1 MQSFGFEKGRC
12 LRLLSMMLV
21 MTLSSGC
28 GSKTESSGG
37 ASAEAQGKMS
47 PEEVQKELQKISP
60 PAGGKSKA
68 KAK

>member
-1 MQSFGFEKGRC
+1 MKHNYKVLVSVS
-12 LRLLSMMLV
+12 LLVFCQFSAI
-21 MTLSSGC
+21 SGC

>member
-1 MQSFGFEKGRC
+1 
-12 LRLLSMMLV
+12 MMLV